1 MSFSLSRPPD
11 AKKHNFYNIC
21 SPHLRVSHPCYLIR
35 LHKRR
40 GRTGWRWG
48 LTSQGRAM
56 VISDAP
62 VGADLSRGPQA
73 MWPDKP
79 LAPESAVV
87 GRTQLAP
94 DRPPCS
100 PAQPPQHSQEPAG
113 SCHADLS
120 SRGHCHLLPLQH
132 THRARDSF
140 FFVKAKIMV
149 KIYTAPQK
157 SQKYA
162 QRLENH
168 QGCSPRIHTGENVNE
183 KGPRLKE
190 GLVWPLGE
198 RKGMEIPKHT

>member
-21 SPHLRVSHPCYLIR
+21 SPHLRVSHSCYLIR

-40 GRTGWRWG
+40 GRTGRRWG

-62 VGADLSRGPQA
+62 VGADLPRGPQA

-140 FFVKAKIMV
+140 FC
-149 KIYTAPQK
+149 K
-157 SQKYA
+157 S
-162 QRLENH
+162 ENH
-168 QGCSPRIHTGENVNE
+168 GQNLH
-183 KGPRLKE
+183 GPTK
-190 GLVWPLGE
+190 VT
-198 RKGMEIPKHT
+198 EIRTEA